1 MKSFFSW
8 ALNELRVDRGLILT
22 YCIVYFAWGMLMNWF
37 GNEAEIA
44 RFTYWWQVI
53 SCYILYMVPISLLL
67 RKLPFHMQY
76 AYGLLAMGL
85 LEFGGYFFK
94 TSYAFPDNIIDQI
107 FGIRNFALGM
117 ALFFALYF
125 PLGNWG
131 VGKIYELLYSSKK

>member
-1 MKSFFSW
+1 
-8 ALNELRVDRGLILT
+8 
-22 YCIVYFAWGMLMNWF
+22 
-37 GNEAEIA
+37 
-44 RFTYWWQVI
+44 
-53 SCYILYMVPISLLL
+53 
-67 RKLPFHMQY
+67 MQY